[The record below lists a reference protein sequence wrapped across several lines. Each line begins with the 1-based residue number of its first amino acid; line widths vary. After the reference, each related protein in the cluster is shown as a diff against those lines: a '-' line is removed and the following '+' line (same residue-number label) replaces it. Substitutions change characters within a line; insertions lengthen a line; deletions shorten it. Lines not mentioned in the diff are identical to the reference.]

1 LYYDKLGCPTLT
13 RGALSGADMTPFLGT
28 RIQHGCAQPDT
39 TQDVL
44 IVRVRQLLLLGV
56 LVFGLVY
63 SALGQTTDPA
73 GTGADIEV
81 FMREGCPSCAA
92 AKRFL
97 EELQRERPALRM
109 IFHDI
114 GADPAAL
121 ARLMELAEKHRVQ
134 GLGVPAF
141 YLHGE
146 LIIGYLSEAT
156 TGGRLKALL
165 DRPASRPGEEGLA
178 ETHSLEATELWAQ
191 GPAQRP
197 TASEAIDVPLFGSL
211 SVKDLGLP
219 VFTLIIGLLDG
230 FNPCAMWLLLFLL
243 SLLVNLRSRTKML
256 LIGGTFVAVSGFAYF
271 AFMAA
276 WLNVFLFIGFSRMV
290 QVALGGIAGLVG
302 AINVKDFFALHK
314 GISLSI
320 PEAAKPGLYSRIRRI
335 LQAENLPG
343 ALAGVIVLA
352 VLVNMIELLCTA
364 GFPAVYTQI
373 LTLRQL
379 PWWEYYA
386 YLGLYNLVYMLDDS
400 LMLTVAVVTLGH
412 HKLQENE
419 GRWLKLISGVVMLA
433 LAVVLIAKPEW
444 LAA

>member
-1 LYYDKLGCPTLT
+1 
-13 RGALSGADMTPFLGT
+13 
-28 RIQHGCAQPDT
+28 
-39 TQDVL
+39 
-44 IVRVRQLLLLGV
+44 
-56 LVFGLVY
+56 
-63 SALGQTTDPA
+63 
-73 GTGADIEV
+73 
-81 FMREGCPSCAA
+81 
-92 AKRFL
+92 
-97 EELQRERPALRM
+97 M

-141 YLHGE
+141 YLRGE

-165 DRPASRPGEEGLA
+165 DRPASRPGEGPA
-178 ETHSLEATELWAQ
+178 EQRPLEATEPLAQ

-197 TASEAIDVPLFGSL
+197 SASEAIDVPLFGAL
-211 SVKDLGLP
+211 SVRELGLP
-219 VFTLIIGLLDG
+219 VFTLVIGLLDG

-243 SLLVNLRSRTKML
+243 SLLVNLRSRAKML
-256 LIGGTFVAVSGFAYF
+256 LIGGTFVAVSGLAYF

-302 AINVKDFFALHK
+302 AINVKEFFAFHK

-320 PEAAKPGLYSRIRRI
+320 PEAAKPGLYSRVRRI
-335 LQAENLPG
+335 LQAENLAG
-343 ALAGVIVLA
+343 ALAAVIVLA

-386 YLGLYNLVYMLDDS
+386 YLGLYNLAYMLDDS

-412 HKLQENE
+412 HKLQERE
-419 GRWLKLISGVVMLA
+419 GRWLKLVSGVVMLG
-433 LAVVLIAKPEW
+433 LAVVLIARPEW